1 MKVSFFA
8 SLRQVVG
15 QKTEE
20 IPLVEG
26 ATVLQLV
33 QEVVRLYP
41 ELEWEILNEHGNL
54 YEHVHIVINGRD
66 IRHLEGGINRVITPK
81 DKVSMFPAIE
91 GGWKLPK

>member
-33 QEVVRLYP
+33 LEVVRLYP
-41 ELEWEILNEHGNL
+41 ELEREILNEHGNL

-66 IRHLEGGINRVITPK
+66 IHHLEGGMDRVISPE
-81 DKVSMFPAIE
+81 DKVSIFPAIG